1 MAPPPDP
8 SRSERQDQL
17 LATLAELPGGIP
29 PMAAR
34 LLDDAAALYRGDWPG
49 LQACQVGYHTF
60 GHALDVAMATA
71 RMICG
76 FNRSGRGNLDAG
88 LASAALAAALFHD
101 AGYIKDAGDPIGT
114 GGKYTFTHV
123 QRSMDLARAY
133 LRRSFSGALSGDTVE
148 LVVAMIAMTEF
159 NRPPE
164 IPTGLRESE
173 RTAACMVASADI
185 IAQMADPLY
194 IEHLADLFAEFR
206 EGYDHEGI
214 DLLAGKGVHVF
225 ASVEEMVAATPQFYE
240 RFVVPRLESLGSM
253 SRYLAVY
260 YGEQRNPYLES
271 IAANLAG
278 EGAAGRLSW
287 QRLGEIL
294 VGMGLISAEQLTAAL
309 LRQKQ
314 PVAETGNTD
323 GARRRGISWLD
334 GRLRGGLLGDVL
346 LRSQALSA
354 EQLRRALLAQV
365 IPEGLALSA
374 ADRLHLLHL
383 LLLLQHIGNGDWL
396 FAQVVELLAAMLSCR
411 DCAIRLADRDRMT
424 TFAATGETDIH
435 PATIDKGLAGW
446 VYLHGESRIIR
457 QREGIAPE
465 TRIAAPLRIDGRTV
479 GTVEAAGPDL
489 GDHDLDLL
497 TVAAAI
503 IGNSLAA
510 ALWLDPTKEK

>member
-1 MAPPPDP
+1 MTPPPDP
-8 SRSERQDQL
+8 HHSEQQRRL

-49 LQACQVGYHTF
+49 LQSCQVGYHTF
-60 GHALDVAMATA
+60 GHALDVALAAA
-71 RMICG
+71 RMMVG
-76 FNRSGRGNLDAG
+76 FHRSGTGNIDERL
-88 LASAALAAALFHD
+88 SCAALAAALFHD

-114 GGKYTFTHV
+114 GGKYTFVHV
-123 QRSMDLARAY
+123 QRSMNLARGY
-133 LRRSFSGALSGDTVE
+133 LRRSCSDALSGDTVE

-159 NRPPE
+159 NRPVE
-164 IPTGLRESE
+164 IPAGLGEPA
-173 RTAACMVASADI
+173 RTAACMVASADL

-194 IEHLADLFAEFR
+194 IEHLDDLFAEFR
-206 EGYDHEGI
+206 EGYDHEGV
-214 DLLAGKGVHVF
+214 DALAGKGVHVF
-225 ASVEEMVAATPQFYE
+225 ASVEEMLAATPQFYE
-240 RFVVPRLESLGSM
+240 RFVVPRLERLGSM

-260 YGEQRNPYLES
+260 YGEQRNPYLEN

-278 EGAAGRLSW
+278 KDGAGRLSW

-294 VGMGLISAEQLTAAL
+294 VGMGLISDEQLTAAL

-314 PVAETGNTD
+314 PMAGSGKTD

-334 GRLRGGLLGDVL
+334 GRLRGRLLGDVL

-354 EQLRRALLAQV
+354 EQLWRALLVQV
-365 IPEGLALSA
+365 IPEGLSLSA

-383 LLLLQHIGNGDWL
+383 LLLLQHIGSGDWL
-396 FAQVVELLAAMLSCR
+396 FAQVVELLAAMLRCR
-411 DCAIRLADRDRMT
+411 GCAIRLADRDRMT
-424 TFAATGETDIH
+424 TFAATRETTIH

-457 QREGIAPE
+457 QREGIASE
-465 TRIAAPLRIDGRTV
+465 TRIAVPLRVDGRTV
-479 GTVEAAGPDL
+479 GAVEAAGPDL
-489 GDHDLDLL
+489 GEHDLDLL
-497 TVAAAI
+497 TVAATI

-510 ALWLDPTKEK
+510 ALWLDPTKEE